1 MKPLY
6 RLSFSLL
13 LMAMLS
19 VVTTE
24 IKAQIHPPDGLR
36 MPGEWNGW
44 TNNTG
49 MGGDFDLQRIATGT
63 LRWHTTFQYN
73 GLTGT
78 QEFKFVSTGGGGPWT
93 NQWAGNIMVNINSFS
108 NFTFGTPSEPDNQV
122 SLTNSKWYTVNFEDQ
137 GYQSTRAIFMET
149 SAAPVTIVSVSQD
162 IEEPSNSEPVQIN
175 ALLATSPSAEE
186 LFYLRYTTNA
196 WQTSDAVEM
205 TITVDVASAGIPAQ
219 PSGTTVEYYV
229 FSTTIANPTE
239 DFDLVTIRFNNNNGD
254 NYSYISDQVPDCGQ
268 VVLATDPVF
277 PLENTSL
284 TITLNTALGNEAL
297 KNYTGDVYV
306 HTGVITNL
314 SNSTSDWRYVKTN
327 WGQNTPETRLEKVIG
342 ENNLYTLSMANIRD
356 YYGVDVS
363 EEILQLAMVFR
374 SDGVTPP
381 DPGYLV
387 HKNSD
392 GSDFLI
398 EVYEQSLNV
407 KLLTPSNNSLI
418 GSNPVISVCAEAI
431 ENNILAIYLN
441 DDLVEM
447 DNVSSLS
454 ILMDFEEINPGVHWI
469 KAVAYAGSEEAK
481 DSVAVYLPGLLNEAP
496 LPEGLISGINYID
509 NETVTLVLHD
519 PPAMKDHVFVI
530 GDFNNWNISDE
541 YFMNRTPDGM
551 YFWKTITGLTPGV
564 EYAYQYYIDTE
575 LRLADPYTHK
585 VLDPWNDHWIPEFNY
600 ANLKPYPQ
608 GKTTGIVSVLQTAQ
622 PEYQW
627 EVTDFILTDVRDL
640 VIYELHIRDFVE
652 TDAIKSVM
660 EKLDYLQDLGV
671 NAIEL
676 MPVNEFEGNDS
687 WGYNPSFYFATDK
700 AYGTINDYKEFIDE
714 CHKRGMAVILDIV
727 LNHSFS
733 QSPLVQMYFNPAA
746 GEYGEVTPENPWY
759 NVFSPNP
766 TWSWGFDFDHES
778 IYTQEFMDRVNTF
791 WLTEFN
797 VDGFRF
803 DFTKGFTNTPGEGWD
818 YDAARI
824 NILKRMADAIW
835 TAKPGA
841 YVILEHLTDNSEEVE
856 LANYGMLIWGNMNH
870 QYNEATMG
878 WTSDLSWGLHN
889 ARGFT
894 FHNLV
899 SYMES
904 HDEERLMVKNLEH
917 GNSTNPAHDVKELET
932 ALARNEAAAAF
943 YFLSPGPKM
952 IWQFGE
958 LGYDFS
964 INHCPDGSVDPDCRT
979 SRKPIPWHDTLDYL
993 NVSARKKLYDVY
1005 SGLIQL
1011 KKAYPVFRT
1020 TATNYSLETQLK
1032 RLHLEDGDH
1041 KVTLL
1046 GNFGVMEQSINP
1058 NFQQTGTWHEF
1069 FSGEELQVSNTSDPI
1084 MLQPGEYRLYS
1095 TERLYLDFLSLQN
1108 ISVSGTIDTCF
1119 AAKQKITVAGNGTSF
1134 VVENV
1139 SAATLAAGVSIHL
1152 LPDMIVEPGAYFRAY
1167 IDETGDYCTLE
1178 TNMLAKTPEKKTE
1191 QVSLVKKIIDGKSY
1205 FSIYPNPTTGMLTL
1219 ELDKTASSTGVWVE
1233 LYGSMGEK
1241 INIIWLTGKNEI
1253 RIDLSNQPAGVY
1265 FLQVIKD
1272 GESDFRKIIKK

>member
-13 LMAMLS
+13 LMVIFATT
-19 VVTTE
+19 VTE
-24 IKAQIHPPDGLR
+24 SNAQINPSGGVR
-36 MPGEWNGW
+36 MPGTWNGW
-44 TNNTG
+44 TNNTN
-49 MGGDFDLQRIATGT
+49 MGGDFDLQRIAIGT
-63 LRWHTTFQYN
+63 LRWHTTFHF
-73 GLTGT
+73 TGET
-78 QEFKFVSTGGGGPWT
+78 GPQEFKFASTGFDNPWQ
-93 NQWAGNIMVNINSFS
+93 NEWAGNISVIKNGFS
-108 NFTFGTPSEPDNQV
+108 NFIYGSPSNPNNQIN
-122 SLTNSKWYTVNFEDQ
+122 LTSNKWYTVNFEDQ
-137 GYQSTRAIFMET
+137 GYQNTRAIFMET
-149 SAAPVTIVSVSQD
+149 SAAPVDIVSVSQD
-162 IEEPSNSEPVQIN
+162 PVVPSNSEPVQVD
-175 ALLATSPSAEE
+175 ALLAASPSAEE
-186 LFYLRYTTNA
+186 FFYLRYTTDGWQSSVAVQMAVTTNNA
-196 WQTSDAVEM
+196 IAT
-205 TITVDVASAGIPAQ
+205 IPAQ
-219 PSGTTVEYYV
+219 ASGTTVEYYV
-229 FSTTIANPTE
+229 FSTTISNPTE
-239 DFDLVTIRFNNNNGD
+239 DFDLLTIRFNNNSDD
-254 NYSYISDQVPDCGQ
+254 NYFYIIDQVPDCGQ
-268 VVLATDPVF
+268 VVLTTDPVF
-277 PLENTSL
+277 PIENSSL

-297 KNYTGDVYV
+297 KDYSGDVYV

-314 SNSTSDWRYVKTN
+314 SNSGSDWRYVKTN

-356 YYGVDVS
+356 YFGVDVS

-374 SDGVTPP
+374 SDGIIPP
-381 DPGYLV
+381 DPEYLV

-392 GSDFLI
+392 GSDFFI
-398 EVYEQSLNV
+398 EIYEQSLNV

-454 ILMDFEEINPGVHWI
+454 ILMNFEEVDPGVHWI

-496 LPEGLISGINYID
+496 LPEGLMSGINYID
-509 NETVTLVLHD
+509 DETVTLVLHD
-519 PPAMKDHVFVI
+519 PPALKDHVFVI

-541 YFMNRTPDGM
+541 YFMNRTPDGK
-551 YFWKTITGLTPGV
+551 YFWKTITDLVPGE
-564 EYAYQYYIDTE
+564 EYAYQYFIDTE

-600 ANLKPYPQ
+600 PDLKPYPQ
-608 GKTTGIVSVLQTAQ
+608 GKTTGIVSILQTAQ

-627 EVTDFILTDVRDL
+627 EVTDFTPPDVRDL

-700 AYGTINDYKEFIDE
+700 AYGTMNDYKEFIDE
-714 CHKRGMAVILDIV
+714 CHKRGMAVIIDIV

-733 QSPLVQMYFNPAA
+733 QSPLVQMYFDPAA
-746 GEYGEVTPENPWY
+746 GEYGQVMPENPWY

-778 IYTQEFMDRVNTF
+778 IYTQEFIDRVNTF

-803 DFTKGFTNTPGEGWD
+803 DFTKGFTNTPGEGWN

-824 NILKRMADAIW
+824 NILTRMADVIW
-835 TAKPGA
+835 NTKPGA
-841 YVILEHLTDNSEEVE
+841 FVILEHLTDNSEEVV

-878 WTSDLSWGLHN
+878 WTSDLTWGLHN
-889 ARGFT
+889 ARGYA

-904 HDEERLMVKNLEH
+904 HDEERLMVKNLLY
-917 GNSTNPAHDVKELET
+917 GNSTNPAHNVKELET
-932 ALARNEAAAAF
+932 ALVRNEAAAAF
-943 YFLSPGPKM
+943 YILSPGPRM

-964 INHCPDGSVDPDCRT
+964 INHCPDGTVNPDCRT
-979 SRKPIPWHDTLDYL
+979 SRKPIPWHDTLNYFD
-993 NVSARKKLYDVY
+993 VAARKKLYDTY
-1005 SGLIQL
+1005 AKLIQL
-1011 KKAYPVFRT
+1011 KKGYPVFRT
-1020 TATNYSLETQLK
+1020 TATNYSLDTQLK
-1032 RLHLEDGDH
+1032 RLHLDDGDH

-1046 GNFGVMEQSINP
+1046 GNFGVTEQLINP
-1058 NFQQTGTWHEF
+1058 TFQQTGTWYEF
-1069 FSGEELQVSNTSDPI
+1069 FSGEELLVNNTSDPI

-1095 TERLYLDFLSLQN
+1095 TQRLYLDFLSLQDA
-1108 ISVSGTIDTCF
+1108 TIPENSDTCF
-1119 AAKQKITVAGNGTSF
+1119 AARQMITVAGTGTSF
-1134 VVENV
+1134 IVENASAV
-1139 SAATLAAGVSIHL
+1139 SLVAGESIHL
-1152 LPDMIVEPGAYFRAY
+1152 LPQMIVEPGAYFRAY
-1167 IDETGDYCTLE
+1167 IDESGNYC
-1178 TNMLAKTPEKKTE
+1178 NPVSMLT
-1191 QVSLVKKIIDGKSY
+1191 VKNKEVIDSVPTISDAGKNQSF
-1205 FSIYPNPTTGMLTL
+1205 FSIYPNPTSGMLTL
-1219 ELDKTASSTGVWVE
+1219 ELKPTEPSAEILIE
-1233 LYGSMGEK
+1233 LFSIIGEK
-1241 INIIWLTGKNEI
+1241 ISSRVLFGKGI
-1253 RIDLSNQPAGVY
+1253 YQLDI
-1265 FLQVIKD
+1265 
-1272 GESDFRKIIKK
+1272 SDKAPGIYIVRLVREDQNGFEKIIKR